1 MPFCYFHCSVVIFA
15 KVNWPEMTNSV
26 KDIFSSHA
34 DLYAKYRPL
43 YPRELYEFV
52 LGHVPGKAAALDCGT
67 GNGQAAGVLAE
78 HFTEVHAT
86 DISEKQIQ
94 KAIHKD
100 NLFYHVCKAENLP
113 LADNYFDLIT
123 SATAVH
129 WFQFDQ
135 FFAEIKR
142 VGKNNSVFACW
153 AYKVVRTNHENI
165 NNLIDRFY
173 GETIHSYWDAER
185 RHVDEEYKDIP
196 MPFREVKTPSF
207 ATQLSWDLQT
217 LEGYLNTWSA
227 VQHYI
232 RKNQANPVKQLME
245 ELNREVG
252 AHDKILMTFP
262 IFMRMGIISK

>member
-1 MPFCYFHCSVVIFA
+1 
-15 KVNWPEMTNSV
+15 MTNSV

-34 DLYAKYRPL
+34 DIYAKYRPL
-43 YPRELYEFV
+43 YPPDLYEFLLSQV
-52 LGHVPGKAAALDCGT
+52 AERGAALDCGT

-78 HFTEVHAT
+78 HFREVHGT
-86 DISEKQIQ
+86 DISERQIQ
-94 KAIHKD
+94 NATQKD
-100 NLFYHVCKAENLP
+100 NLFYHICKAEDLP
-113 LADNYFDLIT
+113 FTDNYFDLIT

-135 FFAEIKR
+135 FFAEVKR

-165 NNLIDRFY
+165 NKLIDRFY
-173 GETIHSYWDAER
+173 SETIHNYWDPER
-185 RHVDEEYKDIP
+185 RHVDEEYSNIP
-196 MPFREVKTPSF
+196 MPFREVRNPGF

-227 VQHYI
+227 VQHYV
-232 RKNQANPVKQLME
+232 RANGVNPVNQLME
-245 ELNREVG
+245 EVGPEVG
-252 AHDKILMTFP
+252 ADGKILMTFP